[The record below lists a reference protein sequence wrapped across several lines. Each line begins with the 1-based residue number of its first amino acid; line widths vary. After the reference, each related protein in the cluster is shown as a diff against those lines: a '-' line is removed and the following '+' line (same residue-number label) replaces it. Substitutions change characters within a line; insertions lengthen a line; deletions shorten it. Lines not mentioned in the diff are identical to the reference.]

1 MGDEAAQAQIAAQLE
16 SNQESCGFGDQTVA
30 VAVIGYNPGIQQY
43 LSMDQLND
51 QPDWYKV
58 KKLYTDAKID
68 DNKYQFYMMA
78 GQTEKKLKEMV
89 LSQYNQEQ

>member
-1 MGDEAAQAQIAAQLE
+1 MSTAQRNSYLNGYYTAINYGCGLPLSFYEHKQYLIA
-16 SNQESCGFGDQTVA
+16 N
-30 VAVIGYNPGIQQY
+30 IQQY
-43 LSMDQLND
+43 LSMDQLNY

>member
-1 MGDEAAQAQIAAQLE
+1 
-16 SNQESCGFGDQTVA
+16 
-30 VAVIGYNPGIQQY
+30 
-43 LSMDQLND
+43 MDQLND